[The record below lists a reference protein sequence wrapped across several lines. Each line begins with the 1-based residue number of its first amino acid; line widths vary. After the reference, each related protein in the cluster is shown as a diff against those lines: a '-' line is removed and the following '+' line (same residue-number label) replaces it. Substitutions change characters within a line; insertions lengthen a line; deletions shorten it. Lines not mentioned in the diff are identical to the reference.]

1 MDFRNILPVCDI
13 KWMLK
18 VCGILVLIVVL
29 IALSES
35 VNSNQLRGTL
45 EIDSDESGV
54 REMDVQQRQNLK
66 QDILFRKVN

>member
-35 VNSNQLRGTL
+35 VDSNQLRGTL
-45 EIDSDESGV
+45 EIDSDKSGV

>member
-1 MDFRNILPVCDI
+1 MDFRKILSACDI

-18 VCGILVLIVVL
+18 VCGILVVIVVVV
-29 IALSES
+29 ALSDSLRSE
-35 VNSNQLRGTL
+35 QLRGAL
-45 EIDSDESGV
+45 EVDREDSGV

>member
-1 MDFRNILPVCDI
+1 MDFRKILAACDI
-13 KWMLK
+13 KWILK

-29 IALSES
+29 IALGDSLRSE
-35 VNSNQLRGTL
+35 QLRGTL
-45 EIDSDESGV
+45 EVDREESAL

>member
-13 KWMLK
+13 KWILK

-35 VNSNQLRGTL
+35 VGSNQLRGTV

>member
-13 KWMLK
+13 KWILK

-35 VNSNQLRGTL
+35 VNSNQLRGAL

>member
-13 KWMLK
+13 KWILK

>member
-45 EIDSDESGV
+45 QIDSDESGV

>member
-13 KWMLK
+13 KWILK

-35 VNSNQLRGTL
+35 VDSNQLRGTL

>member
-13 KWMLK
+13 KWLLK

-35 VNSNQLRGTL
+35 VNSNQLRGTV

>member
-18 VCGILVLIVVL
+18 VCCILVLIVVL

-45 EIDSDESGV
+45 EIDSDEPGV